1 MSYAH
6 DVSLDGDPIV
16 ALAETY
22 FMKRVPPAWFRPTR
36 ERVDY
41 LLDMVK
47 EKKASGLLWYQL
59 LYRDGYDI
67 QSYSFEKEFEKVTG
81 LPFLKLESDYD
92 TSEKSPFKTRMET
105 FVEIMKQGR
114 N

>member
-1 MSYAH
+1 M
-6 DVSLDGDPIV
+6 
-16 ALAETY
+16 
-22 FMKRVPPAWFRPTR
+22 
-36 ERVDY
+36 DY
-41 LLDMVK
+41 LFDTVK
-47 EKKASGLLWYQL
+47 EKKADGMLWYQL

-67 QSYSFEKEFEKVTG
+67 QSYSFEKEYERVLK

-92 TSEKSPFKTRMET
+92 TSEKSPFRTRMET